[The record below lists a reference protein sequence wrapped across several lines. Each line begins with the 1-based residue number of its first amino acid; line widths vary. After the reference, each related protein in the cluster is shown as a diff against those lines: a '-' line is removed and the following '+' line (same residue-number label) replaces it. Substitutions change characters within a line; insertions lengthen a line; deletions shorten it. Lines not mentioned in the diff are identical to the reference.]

1 MESSK
6 NNDYAS
12 RSNNRLTEIKA
23 EVQQAA
29 TDHLNAGDADT
40 ALSYYTKDA
49 TIVSNGYLYPSFKL
63 FAEHVKEFYASL
75 NNVDF
80 AVWEDINIKVVN
92 AEAAIFN
99 AKFRWRSIDVA
110 GETLDLQ
117 GVWSAVFIRDKDG
130 WKINMRHESNS
141 PRKN

>member
-1 MESSK
+1 METNK
-6 NNDYAS
+6 I
-12 RSNNRLTEIKA
+12 EKIKA
-23 EVQQAA
+23 EGRQAA

-40 ALSYYTKDA
+40 ALSYYSKDA

-75 NNVDF
+75 SNVDL
-80 AVWEDINIKVVN
+80 AVWEDINIKVIN

-110 GETLDLQ
+110 GEILDLQ
-117 GVWSAVFIRDKDG
+117 GVWSALFIRYKNR
-130 WKINMRHESNS
+130 WKINMRHESFS
-141 PRKN
+141 P